1 MQTIRECIVSE
12 PKYVGSI
19 LLTEDNPGDVL
30 LLKETF
36 VEAGLYGSYYV
47 ATDGDEALDF
57 LYQRG
62 DYVDAPRPDIV
73 FLDWYLPKK
82 SGKEVLTELTTDEIL
97 KQIPVVV
104 MTGTEPVLRD
114 LKSETPRA
122 DAYVL
127 KPIQPDRLTSIVEEF
142 SFEQ

>member
-1 MQTIRECIVSE
+1 MSE
-12 PKYVGSI
+12 PKHVGKI

-36 VEAGLYGSYYV
+36 VEADLYGSYYV

-57 LYQRG
+57 LHQRG
-62 DYVDAPRPDIV
+62 DYADAPRPDIV

-82 SGKEVLTELTTDEIL
+82 SGKEVLTELTTDETL
-97 KQIPVVV
+97 EQIPVVV
-104 MTGTEPVLRD
+104 MTGTQPVLDD
-114 LKSETPRA
+114 LKSERPRA

-127 KPIQPDRLTSIVEEF
+127 KPLQPDELIGIVDEF
-142 SFEQ
+142 SSEQ